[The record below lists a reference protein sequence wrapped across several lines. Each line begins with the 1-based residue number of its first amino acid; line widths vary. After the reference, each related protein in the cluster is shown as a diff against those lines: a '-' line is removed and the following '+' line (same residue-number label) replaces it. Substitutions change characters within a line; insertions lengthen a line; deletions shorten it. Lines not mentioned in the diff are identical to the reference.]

1 MATLAG
7 DPAAGHDLLD
17 RAAGGL
23 RAMDAAAY
31 EAVVL
36 VDATEAAVASGRAD
50 AAVAHA
56 RRLAELSRRV
66 EGELAEPL
74 AQLARARALL
84 ATGRMAGAVAPAAG
98 AADGLD
104 RLGFRLLGAMAA
116 EVAGI
121 AATSRGAAIEMLTRA
136 ADAYDGCGAAVRH
149 RRVAKR
155 LAGLGYRGRLAA
167 VAGRGPASLT
177 PREMDVARLAAR
189 GHTAAEIGR
198 QLFIGTRTVETH
210 LAHARVKLGCRSKRE
225 LVRLNGELD
234 GMPETP

>member
-1 MATLAG
+1 
-7 DPAAGHDLLD
+7 
-17 RAAGGL
+17 
-23 RAMDAAAY
+23 

-36 VDATEAAVASGRAD
+36 VDATEAAVAAGRAD

-56 RRLAELSRRV
+56 RRLGELSRRV

-84 ATGRMAGAVAPAAG
+84 ATGRTAGAVAPAAE

-104 RLGFRLLGAMAA
+104 RLGFRLFAAMAA

-121 AATSRGAAIEMLTRA
+121 AATSRGAAIEMLARA
-136 ADAYDGCGAAVRH
+136 AEGYDECGAVVR
-149 RRVAKR
+149 RGPVAKR

-189 GHTAAEIGR
+189 GHT
-198 QLFIGTRTVETH
+198 
-210 LAHARVKLGCRSKRE
+210 
-225 LVRLNGELD
+225 
-234 GMPETP
+234 